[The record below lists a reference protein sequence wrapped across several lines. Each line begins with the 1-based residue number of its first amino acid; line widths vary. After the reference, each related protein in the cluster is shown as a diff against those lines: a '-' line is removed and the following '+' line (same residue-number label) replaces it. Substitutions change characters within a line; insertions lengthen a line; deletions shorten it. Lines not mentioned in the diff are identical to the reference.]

1 MHSANFPD
9 PARRSSRVQVN
20 VPIRV
25 TSLEPG
31 GNYSE
36 VCETLVVNA
45 HGCAFS
51 ASRPLEIGNL
61 VHLQRKEGREI
72 VAHVV
77 DCQPLVLGEKTLGE
91 KTWKLAASLD
101 QPGNFWELK
110 TFPEDWKLLPAVSDS
125 RKRPQPSSLKLVS
138 EKVHRQL
145 TNEELRDMVAELV
158 QPLHAEIALLKEK
171 LAQGGTRRSQFDI
184 SLSHIPPEV
193 EEKLESRLREDL
205 GTRVLQQTRQQ
216 SEQVLESAKDAIGK
230 KMREAQNEFREHLS
244 KELQTVETRSQ
255 SLSEELALSVEQHF
269 GDAAE
274 KFQANASAAGN
285 LFTARG
291 EEFSRTLQK
300 RLTEEHEVYRREVQ
314 QIQAGVAAESSRL
327 QSQISGLGGRV
338 GELEDRAFRL
348 ESDLD
353 SRLAQMAADSV
364 SNARVQ
370 LENAVDVVLKELGTR
385 NAKELNAQLDDA
397 RAQLKITQKNIEI
410 SVSELV
416 KTRVAASLLSFGE
429 TMEALARDSVTRWRL
444 TLANNLNSINQIL
457 GQQLEPRQLEPE
469 SDEG

>member
-61 VHLQRKEGREI
+61 VQFQRKEGREI

-77 DCQPLVLGEKTLGE
+77 DCQPLGLGE

-101 QPGNFWELK
+101 QPGNFWGLK

-145 TNEELRDMVAELV
+145 TNEELRDMVAELA

-244 KELQTVETRSQ
+244 KELQTVEARSQ

-285 LFTARG
+285 LFTSRG

-444 TLANNLNSINQIL
+444 TLANNLNSINKIL
-457 GQQLEPRQLEPE
+457 GQQLEPE
-469 SDEG
+469 SDES

>member
-20 VPIRV
+20 VPILV

-45 HGCAFS
+45 HGCALS
-51 ASRPLEIGNL
+51 APRPLEVGNL
-61 VHLQRKEGREI
+61 VQFQRKEGREM
-72 VAHVV
+72 VAQVV
-77 DCQPLVLGEKTLGE
+77 DCRPIGGQN
-91 KTWKLAASLD
+91 TWMLSASLD
-101 QPGNFWELK
+101 HPGNFWGLK

-145 TNEELRDMVAELV
+145 SNEELRDMVAELV
-158 QPLHAEIALLKEK
+158 QPLHAEITVLKEK
-171 LAQGGTRRSQFDI
+171 LAQGGSRRSQFDI

-193 EEKLESRLREDL
+193 EEKLEARLREDL
-205 GTRVLQQTRQQ
+205 GTRVLQQTHQQ

-244 KELQTVETRSQ
+244 KELQTVEARSQ
-255 SLSEELALSVEQHF
+255 SLSEELAQSVEQHF
-269 GDAAE
+269 GEAAE
-274 KFQANASAAGN
+274 KFQSKASASES
-285 LFTARG
+285 LFTSRG
-291 EEFSRTLQK
+291 EEFSRSLEK
-300 RLTEEHEVYRREVQ
+300 RLSEEHEVYRREVQ
-314 QIQAGVAAESSRL
+314 QIQAGVSAESSRL
-327 QSQISGLGGRV
+327 QSQISTLSGSI
-338 GELEDRAFRL
+338 GELEDRAFHL

-353 SRLAQMAADSV
+353 RRLAQMAADSV

-370 LENAVDVVLKELGTR
+370 LETAVDVVLKELGTR
-385 NAKELNAQLDDA
+385 NAKELNGQLDDA
-397 RAQLKITQKNIEI
+397 RAQLKVTQKNIEV

-416 KTRVAASLLSFGE
+416 KTRVADSLLSFGE
-429 TMEALARDSVTRWRL
+429 TMEALARDSVTRWRV
-444 TLANNLNSINQIL
+444 TLANNLNSINKIL
-457 GQQLEPRQLEPE
+457 GQQLEPD
-469 SDEG
+469 SDES

>member
-20 VPIRV
+20 VPILV

-45 HGCAFS
+45 HGCALT
-51 ASRPLEIGNL
+51 APRPLDIGNL
-61 VHLQRKEGREI
+61 IQFQRKEGREI

-77 DCQPLVLGEKTLGE
+77 DCQPTGQ
-91 KTWKLAASLD
+91 KTWTLSASLD
-101 QPGNFWELK
+101 QPGNFWGLK

-158 QPLHAEIALLKEK
+158 QPLHAELALLKEK
-171 LAQGGTRRSQFDI
+171 LAQSGTRRSQFDI

-255 SLSEELALSVEQHF
+255 TLSEELAQSVEQHF

-274 KFQANASAAGN
+274 KFQAKASAMEN
-285 LFTARG
+285 LFTSRG
-291 EEFSRTLQK
+291 EEFSRALQK
-300 RLTEEHEVYRREVQ
+300 RLADEHEVYRREVQ
-314 QIQAGVAAESSRL
+314 QVQAGVSAESSRL
-327 QSQISGLGGRV
+327 QSQISGLVGRI

-397 RAQLKITQKNIEI
+397 RAQLKITQKNIEV

-457 GQQLEPRQLEPE
+457 GQQLEPENDE
-469 SDEG
+469 S